1 MLVLRALAGLHKST
15 GPSEQQQT
23 RKEQGGQGR
32 LQDTARLCL
41 APRMRFV
48 CVASDKCLKAY
59 SRQQKSSGGLSYQ
72 GLGVLPELAGEIS
85 NHQVVGAGHE
95 ESDKSF

>member
-1 MLVLRALAGLHKST
+1 
-15 GPSEQQQT
+15 
-23 RKEQGGQGR
+23 
-32 LQDTARLCL
+32 
-41 APRMRFV
+41 MRFV

-85 NHQVVGAGHE
+85 NHQILGAGHE